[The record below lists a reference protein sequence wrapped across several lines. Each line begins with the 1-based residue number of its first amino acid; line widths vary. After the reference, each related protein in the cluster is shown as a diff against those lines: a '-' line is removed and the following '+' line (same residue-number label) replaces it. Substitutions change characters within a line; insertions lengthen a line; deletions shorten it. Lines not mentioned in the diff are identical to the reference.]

1 MSDETIITMAD
12 GSKWRP
18 STSRDIVSCASC
30 DNEVDTP
37 AEILSYPSGNCPN
50 CGNSWT
56 GSEKRSTMITVTMPE
71 SMSGGAG

>member
-37 AEILSYPSGNCPN
+37 AEILSYPNGN
-50 CGNSWT
+50 
-56 GSEKRSTMITVTMPE
+56 
-71 SMSGGAG
+71 